1 MSGQESFY
9 FSTLPHHPAGCRQTC
24 RTRLSVGKSIEATT
38 PHGPATWLAS
48 CVLAVARRFE
58 CSEVAQTGYGACA
71 SDRRSVGAWTERAP
85 NLRGREG
92 SPWGVAI
99 QDCGCLEGS
108 KKNFSGRN
116 RLCQGVI
123 FDSLVEWDSILLHA
137 VEEWSGSNAAIDG
150 FVIFDLGG
158 CKIAVTAISIRS
170 REKVGS
176 VEGIGGVYSGR
187 APDLALRSLDSG
199 WLAAHRTK
207 DREISR

>member
-1 MSGQESFY
+1 MTVLFPSVFLSHFAL
-9 FSTLPHHPAGCRQTC
+9 FSQSEGFGAFSPC
-24 RTRLSVGKSIEATT
+24 TRFDVIVK
-38 PHGPATWLAS
+38 
-48 CVLAVARRFE
+48 VV
-58 CSEVAQTGYGACA
+58 
-71 SDRRSVGAWTERAP
+71 
-85 NLRGREG
+85 RGELLYRIVVV
-92 SPWGVAI
+92 WKV
-99 QDCGCLEGS
+99 
-108 KKNFSGRN
+108 
-116 RLCQGVI
+116 LCQGVI

>member
-1 MSGQESFY
+1 MGLAWQKLPGR
-9 FSTLPHHPAGCRQTC
+9 STGLGTHRTAYDARGGMGGALGVLGVGYAGRSQ
-24 RTRLSVGKSIEATT
+24 RRMRRVNRSAARLSRGGIGDLRVE
-38 PHGPATWLAS
+38 
-48 CVLAVARRFE
+48 CVK
-58 CSEVAQTGYGACA
+58 EV
-71 SDRRSVGAWTERAP
+71 
-85 NLRGREG
+85 
-92 SPWGVAI
+92 
-99 QDCGCLEGS
+99 
-108 KKNFSGRN
+108 SGRVFFSIWGAGAPWE
-116 RLCQGVI
+116 RPPTDYLKVVHGGSLYRIVVVWKVLCQGVI

-150 FVIFDLGG
+150 FVRFDLGG

>member
-1 MSGQESFY
+1 MGLAWQKLPGR
-9 FSTLPHHPAGCRQTC
+9 STGLGTHRTAYDARGGMGGALGVLGVGYAGRSQ
-24 RTRLSVGKSIEATT
+24 RRMRRVNRSAARLSRGGIGDLRVE
-38 PHGPATWLAS
+38 
-48 CVLAVARRFE
+48 CVK
-58 CSEVAQTGYGACA
+58 EV
-71 SDRRSVGAWTERAP
+71 
-85 NLRGREG
+85 
-92 SPWGVAI
+92 
-99 QDCGCLEGS
+99 
-108 KKNFSGRN
+108 SGRVSFSIWGAGAPWE
-116 RLCQGVI
+116 RPPTDYLKVVHGGSLYRIVVVWKVLCQGVI

-199 WLAAHRTK
+199 
-207 DREISR
+207 

>member
-1 MSGQESFY
+1 MG
-9 FSTLPHHPAGCRQTC
+9 GCY
-24 RTRLSVGKSIEATT
+24 TRI
-38 PHGPATWLAS
+38 
-48 CVLAVARRFE
+48 
-58 CSEVAQTGYGACA
+58 
-71 SDRRSVGAWTERAP
+71 
-85 NLRGREG
+85 
-92 SPWGVAI
+92 GVVW
-99 QDCGCLEGS
+99 
-108 KKNFSGRN
+108 KV
-116 RLCQGVI
+116 LCQGVI
-123 FDSLVEWDSILLHA
+123 FDGLVEWDSILLHA

-187 APDLALRSLDSG
+187 APDLALQSLDSG